1 MRSVGRGRS
10 DIDWTQV
17 PDIPLEPG
25 ERAENLVTVWLTYD
39 EGPAVGKRFSAAGR
53 WTLEREGVAALP
65 LGESRYAL
73 RGVPPALANWGD
85 TVRCVRGP
93 EGRRTVDEIVGPS
106 GHRTYRVLVADRDSP
121 LVEDLRHGLERD
133 GGRVINA
140 AGRLWLIDVA
150 PDVSSVQIEQVL
162 EAAKTSGLA
171 KYEDTLEGSEL
182 AGAAW
187 RESSASMGVGRRLWH
202 YRMRPLVP
210 LLALGLVL
218 AVGESTIGGW
228 TAAIAAVIV
237 APLIAVGILRRRR
250 SLRAARGA

>member
-1 MRSVGRGRS
+1 VSG
-10 DIDWTQV
+10 
-17 PDIPLEPG
+17 IPLEPG

-39 EGPAVGKRFSAAGR
+39 EGPEVGKRFSAAGR
-53 WTLEREGVAALP
+53 WKLEREGVAALP
-65 LGESRYAL
+65 LGEDLYAL

-93 EGRRTVDEIVGPS
+93 EEHRMVDEIVRPG
-106 GHRTYRVLVADRDSP
+106 GHRTYRVLLADRDSA
-121 LVEDLRHGLERD
+121 LIEDLRHGLERD

-140 AGRLWLIDVA
+140 AGRLWLVDVP
-150 PDVSSVQIEQVL
+150 PDVSSAKIEHVL
-162 EAAKTSGLA
+162 ESAMASGLA
-171 KYEDTLEGSEL
+171 KYENTLEGSEL

-187 RESSASMGVGRRLWH
+187 GESSASMGVGRRLWH

-210 LLALGLVL
+210 LLALVLVL

-228 TAAIAAVIV
+228 TYAIAAVIG